1 MFFMLSKAL
10 AFVLTPSNLLV
21 LMGLLG
27 LALAL
32 LRWPKSGRLLLTIGI
47 LGVALAGWSPLG
59 PVLLMT
65 LEDRFPQQ
73 EIPSTIAGI
82 VMLGGAVDIHIT
94 QARGSESWNDQAERI
109 TAVAELANR
118 FPAARIILS
127 GGSGHPD
134 AISESSIARQ
144 ALVAIGVPEIRIELE
159 TRSRNTCENA
169 SESFITAKPK
179 ANEIW
184 LLVTSASHMPRAI
197 ACFRAANFPVTPFPV
212 DYHTRGSEDLRRMQ
226 ESVAEGLA
234 HVDLAAHEWTGLITY
249 RLAGLTRELFPGP

>member
-1 MFFMLSKAL
+1 MFFVLSKAL
-10 AFVLTPSNLLV
+10 AFILTPSNFLV
-21 LMGLLG
+21 LIGLLG
-27 LALAL
+27 LVLIL
-32 LRWPKSGRLLLTIGI
+32 LRWSRSGRSLLITAI

-59 PVLLMT
+59 PALLMT
-65 LEDRFPQQ
+65 LEDRFPKQ
-73 EIPSTIAGI
+73 EIPSAITGI

-94 QARGSESWNDQAERI
+94 QARGSEAWNEQAERI

-134 AISESSIARQ
+134 AISESSITKR
-144 ALVAIGVPEIRIELE
+144 ALAAMGVPEVRMEFE
-159 TRSRNTCENA
+159 TRSRNTRENA
-169 SESFITAKPK
+169 SESVITAKPK
-179 ANEIW
+179 SNEVW

-249 RLAGLTRELFPGP
+249 RLAGLTNELFPGP